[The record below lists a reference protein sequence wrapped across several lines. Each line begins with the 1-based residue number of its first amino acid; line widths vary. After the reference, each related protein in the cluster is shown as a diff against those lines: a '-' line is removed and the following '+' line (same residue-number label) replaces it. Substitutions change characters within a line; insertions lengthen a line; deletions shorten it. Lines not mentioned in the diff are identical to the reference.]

1 MSEPYTL
8 ILPRIN
14 PNGESRKNHIE
25 NRVAAHDAIKAAMR
39 VLSELRPQVRD
50 YPSTTDI
57 VAFTTALS
65 GYNKRFAMLD
75 RLANELMQE
84 AIVLHQGDKS

>member
-25 NRVAAHDAIKAAMR
+25 SRVAAHDAVRAAMK
-39 VLSELRPQVRD
+39 VLSELRPHGRD
-50 YPSTTDI
+50 YPSASDS

-65 GYNKRFAMLD
+65 GYNKRYAMLD